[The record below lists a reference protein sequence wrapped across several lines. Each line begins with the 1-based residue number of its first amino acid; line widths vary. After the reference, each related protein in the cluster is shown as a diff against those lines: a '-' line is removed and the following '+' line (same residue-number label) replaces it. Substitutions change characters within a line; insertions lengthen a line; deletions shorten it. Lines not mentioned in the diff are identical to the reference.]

1 MKNGMLLHSQL
12 PLLVALIQEINKY
25 KNSKSRGKRLEQEHG
40 LLSRQIG
47 VLQHQLE
54 QRTEETVKQRQEH
67 SSIILGLQTDLN
79 HKLEELF
86 CYLTRLLLAAR
97 GLISQL

>member
-1 MKNGMLLHSQL
+1 MGCDWDDVSGRCHIFSWNCR
-12 PLLVALIQEINKY
+12 E
-25 KNSKSRGKRLEQEHG
+25 KRLEQEHG

-54 QRTEETVKQRQEH
+54 QRTEETIKQRQEH

-79 HKLEELF
+79 HKLEEVRK
-86 CYLTRLLLAAR
+86 YK
-97 GLISQL
+97 